1 MTRVGLAGYGFA
13 GRDIHAR
20 WMREAGLDVVAVSTR
35 DDQRSAAARS
45 DLPGVEVV
53 AGLDELLAVDDL
65 DLVVLATPS
74 GGHAAQVRQV
84 LDTGVPCVVDKPL
97 AVDSA
102 SAAEVVRHAEAVGVP
117 LTVFQNRRY
126 DPSAVTL
133 RGVVAAGLVGQPFRF
148 EMRWERWR
156 PVPKDRWRE
165 NAPAAEGGGLL
176 LDLHSH
182 LVDAAVTMFGRVER
196 VAATLASRTT
206 VAEDDAF
213 VLATHTSGVVSHLS
227 ATSVAAAPGPRVR
240 LLGREGAYVLADFEG
255 RSTRGRAR
263 RTSTRT
269 TAAGCTGAPGPRP
282 YRGPSMS
289 RRPTSTAR
297 WRPRSTPRTGRPRC
311 PSTPGTPCTPWPSST
326 PRACRPARGG
336 SSRWSLPRAEPDPVQ
351 GEGSRRGSIRSS
363 RTPSPSRVTT

>member
-35 DDQRSAAARS
+35 DEQRSAAARS

-84 LDTGVPCVVDKPL
+84 LDAGVPCVVDKPL
-97 AVDSA
+97 AVDAA

-133 RGVVAAGLVGQPFRF
+133 RGVVAAGLVGEPFRF

-165 NAPAAEGGGLL
+165 NVPATEGGGLL

-227 ATSVAAAPGPRVR
+227 TTSLAAAPGPRVR

-255 RSTRGRAR
+255 EQHPWSGQADLDQEHCGWLYRGAGPEAVPRAVDVSQADFYR
-263 RTSTRT
+263 AVDRALVAPVPQVALPVDPWDAVHTLAVLD
-269 TAAGCTGAPGPRP
+269 AARLAAAEQRVVEVVTPGP
-282 YRGPSMS
+282 
-289 RRPTSTAR
+289 
-297 WRPRSTPRTGRPRC
+297 
-311 PSTPGTPCTPWPSST
+311 
-326 PRACRPARGG
+326 
-336 SSRWSLPRAEPDPVQ
+336 
-351 GEGSRRGSIRSS
+351 
-363 RTPSPSRVTT
+363 